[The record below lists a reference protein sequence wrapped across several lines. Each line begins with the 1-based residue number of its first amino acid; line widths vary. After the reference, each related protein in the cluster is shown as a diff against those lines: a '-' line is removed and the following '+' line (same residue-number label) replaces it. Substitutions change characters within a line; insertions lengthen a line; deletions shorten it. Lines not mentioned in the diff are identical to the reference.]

1 MIPHRFAQV
10 VICLFICLSAGYAG
24 WAQGFN
30 PGPGLEEKH
39 DYPIRNFFNKFSI
52 NLSTGYGRTFY
63 RHTLENFSYL
73 RNENGSYTIP
83 VGGTPPFSVM
93 PNSTV
98 QGYSNWFTG
107 ADSTLIRTGDSPDS
121 EVNGYKYLAATDT
134 SDILMKGGGYTI
146 PLHLSVYYNLY
157 RLRLGGGVGLD
168 FHSAR
173 VPEPDNFLSEF
184 PEPGRISTT
193 MFRYYFLVG
202 YSVYEFYDNAFGVD
216 VRVGNLNRGGGF
228 QAAPGS
234 FVNIGI
240 TAEKVISEYF
250 RLYVRP
256 AYEIKQYSVDLP
268 DGTAINHRDNALFVN
283 IGVSIRYPDLPRSP
297 FKNDKIQMRHYI
309 SDPMGN
315 RREFRGQPMWRK
327 QDPKIGELFPEMTKT
342 KRKRQAKRKNLL
354 KKKN

>member
-1 MIPHRFAQV
+1 MIRHRFIRISFCLL
-10 VICLFICLSAGYAG
+10 ICLTTAYAG

-30 PGPGLEEKH
+30 PGPGLKEKH
-39 DYPIRNFFNKFSI
+39 DYPFRAFLNKFSI

-63 RHTLENFSYL
+63 RHTLTDFSYL
-73 RNENGSYTIP
+73 RNGKGSYIIP
-83 VGGTPPFSVM
+83 AFSVQ

-98 QGYSNWFTG
+98 AGYSNWFTG
-107 ADSTLIRTGDSPDS
+107 VDSTLIRTGDSPDS
-121 EVNGYKYLAATDT
+121 EVNGYKYLLATDT
-134 SDILMKGGGYTI
+134 TDILMKGGGYTI
-146 PLHLSVYYNLY
+146 PLHLSVYYNLF

-184 PEPGRISTT
+184 PEPGRVNTT
-193 MFRYYFLVG
+193 MFRYYFLLG
-202 YSVYEFYDNAFGVD
+202 YSVYEFYNNAFGVD
-216 VRVGNLNRGGGF
+216 IRVGNLNRGGGF
-228 QAAPGS
+228 QKSVAAPGS
-234 FVNIGI
+234 FINVGV
-240 TAEKVISEYF
+240 TFEKVFSEYF
-250 RLYVRP
+250 RLYARP
-256 AYEIKQYSVDLP
+256 AYEIKQYIVNLP
-268 DGTAINHRDNALFVN
+268 DGTAIKHQDNALFVN
-283 IGVSIRYPDLPRSP
+283 IGISIRYPDLPRSP
-297 FKNDKIQMRHYI
+297 IKSDKIQMRHYI